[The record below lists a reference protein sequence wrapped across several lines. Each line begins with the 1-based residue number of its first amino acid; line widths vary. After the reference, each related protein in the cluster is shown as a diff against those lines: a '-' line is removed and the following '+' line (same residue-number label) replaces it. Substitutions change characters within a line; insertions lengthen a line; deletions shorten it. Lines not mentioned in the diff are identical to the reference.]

1 MAETKSTKTGFSAEE
16 RAAMKERARELKKNA
31 TKEAAAEEQLAKIAE
46 MPEVDRVVAQKIH
59 ELVMAAAP
67 DLSPKLWYGMPS
79 YYKDGKVLCFIQPS
93 QKFVTRYTTFGFNDG
108 AKIDDGNLWATSFAV
123 VKLGTAEQKKITDLV
138 KKAIG

>member
-1 MAETKSTKTGFSAEE
+1 
-16 RAAMKERARELKKNA
+16 MKERARELKKNA

-93 QKFVTRYTTFGFNDG
+93 QKFETRYTTFGFNDG